1 MSSSP
6 DPFGVNPNAP
16 VATNPYAPTAHVS
29 SPTEG
34 LSDVETYRRTYLNH
48 EASVKSIG
56 FLYLLGA
63 IFLVPVGALVLVGAF
78 GVVVNAPAQG
88 DPQALLVAVIG
99 VFYVAL
105 GVFQGFVG
113 YGLRR
118 LRPWTR
124 IAGSVLSAIGLIGF
138 PIGTL
143 ISAYFLYLFMSKK
156 GKVVFSPEYQSVIEQ
171 TPHIKYKVSIVVW
184 ILLGLLAALILMGLI
199 FAVLSN

>member
-6 DPFGVNPNAP
+6 DPFGVNANAP
-16 VATNPYAPTAHVS
+16 VVANPYAPTVHVS
-29 SPTEG
+29 SLTEG
-34 LSDVETYRRTYLNH
+34 LDDVETYRRTYLNH

-63 IFLVPVGALVLVGAF
+63 IFLVPVGVFVLIGAV
-78 GVVVNAPAQG
+78 GVVANAPAQG
-88 DPQALLVAVIG
+88 NAETLLVVVIG
-99 VFYVAL
+99 VFYLAL

-118 LRPWTR
+118 LQPWSR

-138 PIGTL
+138 PIGTI
-143 ISAYFLYLFMSKK
+143 ISAYFLYLLVSKK

-184 ILLGLLAALILMGLI
+184 ILLGLLAALILTGLI